1 MGRGVGFAAAFE
13 FKCELHIFFDLQEMQ
28 DVGSDCLAI
37 EFIVVIAST
46 LSRKIA
52 EPSIVPFL
60 HNKVSLIN

>member
-1 MGRGVGFAAAFE
+1 MGRGVGFTAAFE
-13 FKCELHIFFDLQEMQ
+13 FECGLHIFFDLQEMK

-37 EFIVVIAST
+37 KFIIVIASM

-60 HNKVSLIN
+60 HDKVSL